1 MSGTLASEFIKLEVE
16 SEILVDDLWQRCLAQ
31 MFRLKEVKASRVEVT
46 SDTFSSSLDLKS
58 YKVAVN

>member
-1 MSGTLASEFIKLEVE
+1 MSETLASEFIKLEVE

-31 MFRLKEVKASRVEVT
+31 IFGLRKVKASRVEVT
-46 SDTFSSSLDLKS
+46 SDTFSLSLDLKS